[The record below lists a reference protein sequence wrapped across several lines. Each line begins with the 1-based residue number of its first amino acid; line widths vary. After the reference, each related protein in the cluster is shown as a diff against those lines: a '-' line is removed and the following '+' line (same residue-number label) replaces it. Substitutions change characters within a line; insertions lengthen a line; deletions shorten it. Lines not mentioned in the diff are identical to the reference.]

1 MAARPA
7 EYRPRSLE
15 RTLLHTLVARHLGEL
30 RAESFDADEPGG
42 GVPAF
47 VVRELEAF
55 LGCHDLRRGFA
66 RLRCVA
72 CRAEHLL
79 AFSCKTRTVCPSCST
94 RRMAHTA
101 AFLVDHVRPAV
112 PVRQWVLAPPF
123 PLVPLLGARPE
134 VLSAMNRIFVSTVS
148 RWVESQVP
156 SRGRGPARTGAVTF
170 IQRFSRS
177 LLLFP
182 HLHVVVLDG
191 AYVED
196 TDGAL
201 HFEATRAPTESDMAF
216 VSRAVAHR
224 LGRYLKKHGFIDAD
238 DLETPS
244 SPLMRWYAGL
254 LREPAGYA
262 DVDDAGGVEGRRFG
276 ARRRSTGEAQG
287 FSVHAEVTVAAHD
300 AAGRERLCRY
310 AARPP
315 LADAQLSM
323 TRDGRVA
330 VQLRGRRRGGA
341 GHVVLE
347 PVRLLRRLAWLIP
360 PPGSPQVRFAGVLAG
375 NAAWRSRVVP
385 MPAAGAS
392 VADEA
397 PASSCPETP
406 VRPRNAASIAW
417 HVLLRRTYDV
427 DAQVCGRC
435 GDRMRVIAV
444 IQDPA
449 VAARMVDHLARQG
462 VAMARGPP

>member
-1 MAARPA
+1 
-7 EYRPRSLE
+7 
-15 RTLLHTLVARHLGEL
+15 
-30 RAESFDADEPGG
+30 
-42 GVPAF
+42 
-47 VVRELEAF
+47 
-55 LGCHDLRRGFA
+55 
-66 RLRCVA
+66 
-72 CRAEHLL
+72 
-79 AFSCKTRTVCPSCST
+79 
-94 RRMAHTA
+94 
-101 AFLVDHVRPAV
+101 V

-196 TDGAL
+196 TDGVL
-201 HFEATRAPTESDMAF
+201 QFEATRTPTESDVAF

-224 LGRYLKKHGFIDAD
+224 LGRYLRQHGFIDAD
-238 DLETPS
+238 DLETLS

-254 LREPAGYA
+254 LREPAGYS
-262 DVDDAGGVEGRRFG
+262 DVDEAGGVEERRSR
-276 ARRRSTGEAQG
+276 ARRRSTGEAQR

-300 AAGRERLCRY
+300 AAGRARLCRY
-310 AARPP
+310 ASRPP

-323 TRDGRVA
+323 TLDGRVA
-330 VQLRGRRRGGA
+330 VQLRGRRRSGA

-360 PPGSPQVRFAGVLAG
+360 PPGSPQVRFAGVLSGTRHGGRGWCRCLRPGRPSRTRPRLRRAPRHRR
-375 NAAWRSRVVP
+375 ARATRRRSRGTCCCAGP
-385 MPAAGAS
+385 TTWMRRCAAAAVTGCG
-392 VADEA
+392 
-397 PASSCPETP
+397 SSP
-406 VRPRNAASIAW
+406 
-417 HVLLRRTYDV
+417 
-427 DAQVCGRC
+427 
-435 GDRMRVIAV
+435 
-444 IQDPA
+444 
-449 VAARMVDHLARQG
+449 
-462 VAMARGPP
+462 

>member
-1 MAARPA
+1 MAATPA
-7 EYRPRSLE
+7 EYRPRCFE
-15 RTLLHTLVARHLGEL
+15 PTLLHTLVARHLGEL

-94 RRMAHTA
+94 RRMAQTA
-101 AFLVDHVRPAV
+101 AFLVDHVLPAV

-201 HFEATRAPTESDMAF
+201 NFEATRGPTESDMAF

-244 SPLMRWYAGL
+244 SPLMRGYAGL

-315 LADAQLSM
+315 LADAELSM

-341 GHVVLE
+341 GQVVLDPGVPGPHQRGAGQRLRQRGSRE
-347 PVRLLRRLAWLIP
+347 RRGLRRRQHHPGRRLL
-360 PPGSPQVRFAGVLAG
+360 AGVH
-375 NAAWRSRVVP
+375 R
-385 MPAAGAS
+385 GAPGR
-392 VADEA
+392 AHW
-397 PASSCPETP
+397 PEHP
-406 VRPRNAASIAW
+406 GVELHQRP
-417 HVLLRRTYDV
+417 LGRR
-427 DAQVCGRC
+427 
-435 GDRMRVIAV
+435 
-444 IQDPA
+444 
-449 VAARMVDHLARQG
+449 
-462 VAMARGPP
+462 

>member
-7 EYRPRSLE
+7 EYRPR
-15 RTLLHTLVARHLGEL
+15 
-30 RAESFDADEPGG
+30 
-42 GVPAF
+42 
-47 VVRELEAF
+47 
-55 LGCHDLRRGFA
+55 
-66 RLRCVA
+66 
-72 CRAEHLL
+72 
-79 AFSCKTRTVCPSCST
+79 
-94 RRMAHTA
+94 
-101 AFLVDHVRPAV
+101 
-112 PVRQWVLAPPF
+112 VLAPPF

-201 HFEATRAPTESDMAF
+201 QFEATRTPTESDMAF

-262 DVDDAGGVEGRRFG
+262 DVDDAGGVEGRRWG

-315 LADAQLSM
+315 LAGAQLSM
-323 TRDGRVA
+323 TRDGRVG
-330 VQLRGRRRGGA
+330 VQIRGRRRGGA

-347 PVRLLRRLAWLIP
+347 PVRFLRRLAWLIP
-360 PPGSPQVRFAGVLAG
+360 PPGAPQVRFAGVLAG
-375 NAAWRSRVVP
+375 NAAWRSRV
-385 MPAAGAS
+385 AS
-392 VADEA
+392 
-397 PASSCPETP
+397 
-406 VRPRNAASIAW
+406 
-417 HVLLRRTYDV
+417 
-427 DAQVCGRC
+427 
-435 GDRMRVIAV
+435 
-444 IQDPA
+444 
-449 VAARMVDHLARQG
+449 
-462 VAMARGPP
+462 